1 MNFRQYKK
9 KFAICRDDNG
19 KMIYKG
25 DIVKV
30 WIPMETNTGHESRV
44 FHNMLDGAFVLGSP
58 AHAFMNDGKQTHRPL
73 RDYLNQKP
81 IPVHEWGVDEPKY
94 QKGYCIKVRSFNKPI
109 KGK

>member
-30 WIPMETNTGHESRV
+30 WLPMETNTGHESRV

-58 AHAFMNDGKQTHRPL
+58 AHAFMNDGKQSHRSL
-73 RDYLNQKP
+73 RDYLNQEE
-81 IPVHEWGVDEPKY
+81 IPVHHWGVDEPTY
-94 QKGYCIKVRSFNKPI
+94 EKGYCVKIKSFNSL
-109 KGK
+109 